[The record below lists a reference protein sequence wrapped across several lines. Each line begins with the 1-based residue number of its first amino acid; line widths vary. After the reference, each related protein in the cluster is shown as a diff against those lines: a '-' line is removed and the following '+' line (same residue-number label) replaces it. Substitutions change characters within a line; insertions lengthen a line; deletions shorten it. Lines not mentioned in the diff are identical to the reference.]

1 MDGTCDTGRVS
12 TAIGPR
18 NTMITEI
25 TIANAS
31 P

>member
-1 MDGTCDTGRVS
+1 MEGTCDTGRFS
-12 TAIGPR
+12 TAGGPR
-18 NTMITEI
+18 NAMITEI